1 MPHYRL
7 TEDAREDLREIKKY
21 SLKQF
26 GALVTRDYLVGMQVC
41 MKRLAEN
48 SRMGTGNIEG
58 IDIKGLWHFIYVSH
72 TIYYLPEPYGITVVG
87 ILHQSR
93 LPNKLRLHGL

>member
-1 MPHYRL
+1 MPRYQL
-7 TEDAREDLREIKKY
+7 TDDAREDLREIKKY

-26 GALVTRDYLVGMQVC
+26 GVLVTRDYLAGLQVC
-41 MKRLAEN
+41 MQRLSEN
-48 SRMGTGNIEG
+48 SKMGTSNTEG

-72 TIYYLPEPYGITVVG
+72 TIYYLPASHGITIVG

-93 LPNKLRLHGL
+93 LPDRLRLRGL